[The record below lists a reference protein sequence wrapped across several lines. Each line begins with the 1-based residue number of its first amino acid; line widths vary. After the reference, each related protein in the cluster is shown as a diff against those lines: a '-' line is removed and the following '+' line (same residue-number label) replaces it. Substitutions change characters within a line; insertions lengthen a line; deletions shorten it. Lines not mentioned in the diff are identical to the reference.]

1 MKQLIGIFRIALV
14 LILMYGFE
22 LPIMDTFKMEC
33 WLSELFHGENTAE
46 LRDSASVSFSMFF
59 ILGVMSF
66 YIIQSFVYIF
76 VGHALEG
83 KNTGLFRFLGYV
95 VSGLRECA
103 NDPYFW
109 SSSSSSSDFSRIED
123 VLKYRDSR
131 MKMMSNR
138 EAAEFMRGTGNVEH
152 LLNNKDL
159 KRSRKV
165 LSYMNNK
172 MNLMDNERAL
182 EYLKNGEK

>member
-22 LPIMDTFKMEC
+22 LPIMDPFKIQC
-33 WLSELFHGENTAE
+33 WLSNLIHGAHTAE
-46 LRDSASVSFSMFF
+46 FRDSASVSLGMFV

-109 SSSSSSSDFSRIED
+109 TSSSSNSDFSRIED

-131 MKMMSNR
+131 MKLMSNK

-172 MNLMDNERAL
+172 MNLMDNECAL
-182 EYLKNGEK
+182 EYLKNGSK